1 MPDLDP
7 FLRFWRALDGL
18 FDAEERTSW
27 GAVVA
32 DARYPAVQE
41 ANYARVEAIPPV
53 RLAEVETT
61 LLPALARSGSR
72 REHVVVFFPEEQTD
86 LLVEA
91 SIRGDKIV
99 WDLVMAHDGALEASP
114 DPDSDP
120 GGPVEE
126 VRDAAPWFWT
136 AHRASTRLFD
146 VSDEEMLDQLAA
158 IERDVLLPAGRRWF
172 VVPGS
177 NGFPVAFA
185 ALLVLEGV
193 GFLDHVVTLP
203 EARRRGHATALTRR
217 VLAEAVTAGAGRTYL
232 LAEPRGHAGHLY
244 ERLGFER
251 VTQIASWVSPLE
263 RVQTRPSPER

>member
-18 FDAEERTSW
+18 FDAEDRTAW
-27 GAVVA
+27 GAVLA

-41 ANYARVEAIPPV
+41 ANYARVETSRAI
-53 RLAEVETT
+53 RLAEVETI

-72 REHVVVFFPEEQTD
+72 REHVVVFFPEDQTD
-86 LLVEA
+86 LLVQA
-91 SIRGDKIV
+91 SIRGDKIL

-114 DPDSDP
+114 DPEA

-126 VRDAAPWFWT
+126 VRDADPWFWT

-172 VVPGS
+172 VVRGPDGS
-177 NGFPVAFA
+177 PVAFA

-203 EARRRGHATALTRR
+203 GARRRGHATALTRR
-217 VLAEAVTAGAGRTYL
+217 VLAEAVASNAERTYL
-232 LAEPRGHAGHLY
+232 LAEPRGHAAHLY
-244 ERLGFER
+244 EGLGFER
-251 VTQIASWVSPLE
+251 VTQIASWIAPLE
-263 RVQTRPSPER
+263 RLQARPSSER